1 MKRAAPIFG
10 TSRSR
15 VDRLVTA
22 VGDVFAPRAT
32 ATSPERGSATVAQSR
47 TRWQMSLEA
56 RLLVVLTAT
65 LLVFGLVTLYS
76 ASSIVAVQAGRPGW
90 HFLFRQLTGVA
101 IGLVAFAVAAKW
113 DAEKWRQYAWPMMVI
128 AILALLMTVLP
139 FTRAIAPP
147 INGSRRFLLGGSLQ
161 PSEFGKLALVIW
173 TAALIVKKGG
183 ADGLRRL
190 SKGLFPFL
198 VILGVLSVLA
208 VLEPDMSVPLFYA
221 LVMFVMLY
229 AAGARVGHFVVLGIA
244 LLPIAWRELQQREY
258 VVRRLMGFTGASG
271 PEAEVNYQLTQSLI
285 AVGSGGLF
293 GVGFGQGRQQHGFLP
308 LPYNDFIGSNI
319 GEEWGFIGMVGL
331 ILLFALWGWLGFRIA
346 KQARTPFQQLVAI
359 GLTVT
364 MIVTAYLHIGV
375 VIGLLPT
382 TGLTLPFVSYG
393 RSNILLSML
402 LTGILVN
409 IGSTEERVRSGSAS
423 DPFATSR

>member
-1 MKRAAPIFG
+1 M
-10 TSRSR
+10 
-15 VDRLVTA
+15 TA

-32 ATSPERGSATVAQSR
+32 AASPSFGTTAVAPTR
-47 TRWQMSLEA
+47 TRWRMGLEA

-76 ASSIVAVQAGRPGW
+76 ASAIVAVQAGDPGW
-90 HFLFRQLTGVA
+90 YFLARQALGVA
-101 IGLVAFAVAAKW
+101 VGLVAFAFVAKW
-113 DAEKWRQYAWPMMVI
+113 DAERWQPKAWPLIGI
-128 AILALLMTVLP
+128 AIGALLLTVLP
-139 FTRAIAPP
+139 FTASLAPAIH
-147 INGSRRFLLGGSLQ
+147 GSRRFLFGASVQ

-183 ADGLRRL
+183 AEGLRRL
-190 SKGLFPFL
+190 SRGLFPFL
-198 VILGVLSVLA
+198 VVLGVLSLLA
-208 VLEPDMSVPLFYA
+208 VAEPDMSVPPFYA

-229 AAGARVGHFVVLGIA
+229 AAGARIGHFVVVGVA
-244 LLPIAWRELQQREY
+244 LLPVVWRELQEREY
-258 VVRRLMGFTGASG
+258 VVRRLMGFAGAAG
-271 PEAEVNYQLTQSLI
+271 ENAEVNYQLTQSLI

-293 GVGFGQGRQQHGFLP
+293 GVGFGQGRQQYGFLP

-319 GEEWGFIGMVGL
+319 GEEWGFVGLVGL

-346 KQARTPFQQLVAI
+346 KAARTPFLQLVAI

-393 RSNILLSML
+393 RSNILLSL
-402 LTGILVN
+402 VITGILVN
-409 IGSTEERVRSGSAS
+409 IGSTEERVRLDRGS
-423 DPFATSR
+423 DPFASSR